1 MQAVRRAVTRSRASA
16 RARPLA
22 ACSQSVGT
30 GGAAPAR
37 RAHRTICRVCRAGQA
52 SLETQHHT
60 FVEQSKIVAVPGQTD
75 AAKRSAAAG
84 VLGASF
90 SPLLHTTHARAR
102 ARAITHIF
110 VCLCLCAC
118 RYMHAYIVCVY
129 LLPKLLIPSTSCD

>member
-60 FVEQSKIVAVPGQTD
+60 FVEQNKIVAVPGQTD
-75 AAKRSAAAG
+75 AAKRSAAAA

-102 ARAITHIF
+102 ARNHTHLRVSVF
-110 VCLCLCAC
+110 VCVPIYACIHSMCALI
-118 RYMHAYIVCVY
+118 A
-129 LLPKLLIPSTSCD
+129 KLLIPSTSCD

>member
-37 RAHRTICRVCRAGQA
+37 RAHRTICRVCRAGKA
-52 SLETQHHT
+52 SLETQYDT
-60 FVEQSKIVAVPGQTD
+60 FVEQNKIVAVPGQTD

-90 SPLLHTTHARAR
+90 SPLLHTTHTRAR
-102 ARAITHIF
+102 AHNHTHLRVSVF
-110 VCLCLCAC
+110 VCVPIYACIHSMCA
-118 RYMHAYIVCVY
+118 
-129 LLPKLLIPSTSCD
+129 LIAKGASA